1 MKIYRKSLLF
11 CLLVTSL
18 LFACQTQAAD
28 LTPEAETATQSL
40 PSIITETPKP
50 SSTPKPTTE
59 PSKTAQP
66 SPQPTQEEP
75 AATAKPQS
83 LGFDYP
89 ESHYILGISGHK
101 QAYPLS
107 CEASAA
113 SDWANFFGLSIY
125 ESSIQFALPSSDNPD
140 YGFVGQVLTDV
151 WGQIPPYAYGVHA
164 GPIADVLTEKGLPAK
179 AVVNY
184 SLEEVKQKLSEDKPI
199 IVWVIGNMEYSE
211 PSEFIDSLGRSV
223 TVAPYEHVVIL
234 TGYSESH
241 IRYMNNGKFYDTPNE
256 VFLMSWGVL
265 GNMAVISD

>member
-1 MKIYRKSLLF
+1 MKVFRKSLLF
-11 CLLVTSL
+11 CLLASNL
-18 LFACQTQAAD
+18 LFACKSQTVD
-28 LTPEAETATQSL
+28 LRPEAETTTPSL
-40 PSIITETPKP
+40 PSIITETPEP
-50 SSTPKPTTE
+50 SSTPEPSPE

-66 SPQPTQEEP
+66 SPQPIQEEP
-75 AATAKPQS
+75 ATTTNPQS
-83 LGFDYP
+83 LAFDYP

-101 QAYPLS
+101 QTYPLS

-140 YGFVGQVLTDV
+140 IGFVGQVLTDV

-184 SLEEVKQKLSEDKPI
+184 SLEEVKQKLSENKPI

-211 PSEFIDSLGRSV
+211 PSEFIDSEGRSV

>member
-1 MKIYRKSLLF
+1 MKVFRKSLLF
-11 CLLVTSL
+11 CLLACSL
-18 LFACQTQAAD
+18 LFACQSKPAD
-28 LTPEAETATQSL
+28 STPEAETATQN
-40 PSIITETPKP
+40 PTSIITETAKP
-50 SSTPKPTTE
+50 TSTPEPSPE

-66 SPQPTQEEP
+66 SPQATQEEL
-75 AATAKPQS
+75 AATSEPQN
-83 LGFDYP
+83 LPADYP

-113 SDWANFFGLSIY
+113 SDWANFFGVSIY

-140 YGFVGQVLTDV
+140 YGFVGQVLTDG

-164 GPIADVLTEKGLPAK
+164 GPIAEVLKEKGLAAK
-179 AVVNY
+179 AVFNY
-184 SLEEVKQKLSEDKPI
+184 SLEEVKQKLSEDKPV

-211 PSEFIDSLGRSV
+211 PSEFIDAEGRSA